1 MIALETSSMIAYLS
15 GDVGTDID
23 ALDNA
28 MQLHESAFPPVVLT
42 ELLSDHALSIQTVAF
57 LLQIPQLQIMDG
69 YWQRAGGLRAEILRR
84 GFKAHLAD
92 TLIAQSCLDHDVPL
106 ITRDRDF
113 RHFARYAGLRL
124 R

>member
-1 MIALETSSMIAYLS
+1 MIAYLS
-15 GDVGTDID
+15 GDVGKDID

-28 MQLHESAFPPVVLT
+28 MQLRESAFPPVVLT
-42 ELLSDHALSIQTVAF
+42 ELLSVHTLSTQTVAF
-57 LLQIPQLQIMDG
+57 LLQIPQLQILDG

-124 R
+124 Q

>member
-1 MIALETSSMIAYLS
+1 MIAVETSSMIAYLS

-28 MQLHESAFPPVVLT
+28 MQLRESAFPPVVLT
-42 ELLSDHALSIQTVAF
+42 ELLSDHTLSTQTVAF
-57 LLQIPQLQIMDG
+57 LLQIPQLQILEG

-124 R
+124 Q

>member
-1 MIALETSSMIAYLS
+1 MIALETSSMIAFLS
-15 GDVGTDID
+15 GNAGADVD
-23 ALDNA
+23 AVRNA
-28 MQLHESAFPPVVLT
+28 IALRQAVFPPIVVT
-42 ELLSDHALSIQTVAF
+42 ELLSDPKLDPIVAALVQDLRRLEI
-57 LLQIPQLQIMDG
+57 LEN